1 MTNLVKFFDVDS
13 YKVSQHKQYP
23 EGATKAMSYIEARGG
38 ADRIKFFGLQYILK
52 QLEVPTVE
60 DVRKAAYYSK
70 LHFGRDDV
78 FNFDGWMAIAQM
90 GYFPLKIRAVK
101 EGGVYPTSVPLATVE
116 NTHPDF
122 VWLVSWFETQLL
134 RVWYPSTVATV
145 SFEIKELISKFL
157 EKNGTPESIG
167 FKLHDF
173 GARGS
178 TSEES
183 AGIAGMAHLINF
195 KGSDTLNGYMYA
207 SEYYNADLENTSF
220 SIPASEHSTITSW
233 GEKFEFDAFKNMIEQ
248 FGQPGALYACVSDSY
263 SIWKA
268 LDKWKE
274 LEPLILETG
283 GTLVVRPDSGDPV
296 WTPIKVVMGLMDRFG
311 YTFNEKGYKVLP
323 DHIRVIQGDGIEK
336 ESIRQ
341 ILHNL
346 DMYRVSSDNIA
357 FGMGGALHQKHDR
370 DTFKFAMKMCGIV
383 VNGEPRDVYKDPI
396 TAPDKK
402 SKKGFITTVVDDFDG
417 KICYANV
424 PVGNSDHDTT
434 NDLMR
439 TVYTNGNLVKELNFN
454 DIQ

>member
-1 MTNLVKFFDVDS
+1 MNNLVQFFDTDS
-13 YKVSQHKQYP
+13 YKVSQFKQYP
-23 EGATKAMSYIEARGG
+23 EGATKAMSYVEARGG

-52 QLEVPTVE
+52 QLKVPTIN
-60 DVRKAAYYSK
+60 DVRKAAHYSRM
-70 LHFGRDDV
+70 HFGRDDV
-78 FNFDGWMAIAQM
+78 FNYDGWMKIAEM

-101 EGGVYPTSVPLATVE
+101 EGGVYPTSVPLITVE
-116 NTHPDF
+116 NTDPEF
-122 VWLVSWFETQLL
+122 VWLVSWFETQIL
-134 RVWYPSTVATV
+134 RVWYPTNVATI

-173 GARGS
+173 GSRGAS
-178 TSEES
+178 TSES
-183 AGIAGMAHLINF
+183 SGVGGMAHLLNF
-195 KGSDTLNGYMYA
+195 KGSDTLNGWMYA
-207 SEYYNADLENTSF
+207 TEYYNADPEALGF

-233 GEKFEFDAFKNMIEQ
+233 GEDFEIDAFRNMIEQ

-263 SIWKA
+263 NIWKA

-274 LEPLILETG
+274 LEPTILEKG

-311 YTFNEKGYKVLP
+311 YSYNEKGYKVLP
-323 DHIRVIQGDGIEK
+323 DHIRVIQGDGIEY

-346 DMYRVSSDNIA
+346 DMYCVSSDNIA
-357 FGMGGALHQKHDR
+357 FGVGGALLQKHDR
-370 DTFKFAMKMCGIV
+370 DTFKFAMKMCGIIV
-383 VNGEPRDVYKDPI
+383 DGEERDVYKDPI

-402 SKKGFITTVVDDFDG
+402 SKRGFITTVHDGFDIGYARRSVNHSDFDTQG
-417 KICYANV
+417 
-424 PVGNSDHDTT
+424 DM
-434 NDLMR
+434 MR
-439 TVYTNGNLVKELNFN
+439 TVYNEGNLIDELKFD